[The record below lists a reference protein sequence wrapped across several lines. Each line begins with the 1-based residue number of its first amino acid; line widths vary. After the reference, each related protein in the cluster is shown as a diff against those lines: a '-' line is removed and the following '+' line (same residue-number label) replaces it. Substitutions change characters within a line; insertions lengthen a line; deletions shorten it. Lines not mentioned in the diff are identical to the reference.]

1 MQSNRNNKQS
11 KSKQVHKFFLWFDL
25 IDFWCRCCTLVD
37 KAKLN
42 VDHRCLN
49 HFSCAKTLQYGFKT
63 DIKIISYS
71 PPPIK
76 YFFILEF
83 RTKFQLPV
91 FRYSKLKLFCT
102 LPPEWIKM
110 NMHLFK
116 WFIFWFKIRIHK
128 ESW

>member
-1 MQSNRNNKQS
+1 MFFSKKSVYEIEISNLYISTQKHQVQWQRCKCKVIEIINNKQS

-71 PPPIK
+71 PTPPKKIQNQNSRDIPIRQFIK
-76 YFFILEF
+76 G
-83 RTKFQLPV
+83 
-91 FRYSKLKLFCT
+91 
-102 LPPEWIKM
+102 
-110 NMHLFK
+110 
-116 WFIFWFKIRIHK
+116 IRN
-128 ESW
+128 